1 MELTQ
6 KIFLILFAAAV
17 GEGVNEFFFLP
28 WLDPFKEKMN
38 EVVRIQILR
47 LWSGLVG
54 VLIAWQLSL
63 NIFELLGATLV
74 WPVMGYILTGLLL
87 GRGSNYLHDL
97 LKRYVQTE
105 R

>member
-1 MELTQ
+1 MELAQ
-6 KIFLILFAAAV
+6 KVILLLFAAAV
-17 GEGVNEFFFLP
+17 GEGINEFFFLP

-38 EVVRIQILR
+38 EIVRVQILR

-54 VLIAWQLSL
+54 ILIAWQLSL

-74 WPVMGYILTGLLL
+74 WPVMGFILTGLLL

-97 LKRYVQTE
+97 LKRYIQG
-105 R
+105 